1 MKIVCIQG
9 YTDHEMFH
17 DVTYGTDAWHDYVV
31 LIMTW
36 FCGTDH
42 DTCFMTRLEYDL
54 MALIMT

>member
-1 MKIVCIQG
+1 M
-9 YTDHEMFH
+9 
-17 DVTYGTDAWHDYVV
+17 TYGTDAWHDYVV

-42 DTCFMTRLEYDL
+42 DTRFMTQLEYDL